1 MRLDPESEAWLS
13 ALKSEA
19 GPRDKAIE
27 ELRAF
32 IHRGLRKSMHVWA
45 RQRGPVGPLARRP
58 EETQSRG
65 TQKAGL
71 SQNAESTPT
80 SGAPT
85 GSHPMLGELDAL
97 IDDLAQDSVLRILDR
112 IDTYRG
118 ESRFTTWAMKV
129 AVRVAL
135 TELRRR
141 RWRDVSLD
149 TLMEGGFEPI
159 SKVSS
164 STDPVLAA
172 EQKEALEMIGKLLK
186 KALTK
191 KQRLGMTAIMIK
203 GMPIEEVARRMGTNR
218 NALYKLLHDARNR
231 LRKEMENQGM
241 ETNELLAIFEK

>member
-1 MRLDPESEAWLS
+1 M
-13 ALKSEA
+13 
-19 GPRDKAIE
+19 
-27 ELRAF
+27 
-32 IHRGLRKSMHVWA
+32 
-45 RQRGPVGPLARRP
+45 
-58 EETQSRG
+58 
-65 TQKAGL
+65 
-71 SQNAESTPT
+71 
-80 SGAPT
+80 
-85 GSHPMLGELDAL
+85 GELDAL